1 MALWGKRDSYA
12 ITGTANVVQGSATV
26 TGNATATFTTQVDPG
41 DSLFI
46 NGSHVK
52 VGTVQSANTMTL
64 ATAWPAANASNQ
76 TITGQD
82 SPKYIPYTDITNVYG
97 VDDTE
102 ASVAANKAKG
112 LSTPGWV
119 RYVTYTDAHGK
130 TRHKAET
137 LVAMSGQTQAVAGDA
152 SDDSVLAD
160 S

>member
-26 TGNATATFTTQVDPG
+26 TGNATATFTTQVDAA

-52 VGTVQSANTMTL
+52 VATVNAANNMTL
-64 ATAWPAANASNQ
+64 ATSWAAANASNQ

-82 SPKYIPYTDITNVYG
+82 SPKYVPYTDIANVYG
-97 VDDTE
+97 VDLVE
-102 ASVAANKAKG
+102 AKVAANRAKG
-112 LSTPGWV
+112 LNTPGWN
-119 RYVTYTDAHGK
+119 RYVTYTDMHGR
-130 TRHKAET
+130 TRHKTEN
-137 LVAMSGQTQAVAGDA
+137 LVVMKGITGDA
-152 SDDSVLAD
+152 SDDSVAAD